1 MFIFRDRGIILNMR
15 KWIFLIIVVY
25 VISLYGAQDYSIIL
39 KRNIFAEP
47 PPKPQ
52 PVPEKTSILKPA
64 PPPSLNSLIDI
75 AGIIYFS
82 EGGSFII
89 VKSKKGNEE
98 IVLKEGDVIENAKV
112 VKIEEDGVVFL
123 YNGKEERFSLRQED
137 NSGMMVSVA
146 PGLTVK
152 LDEGTEAKKESK
164 TEAQIVNPTATGI
177 PEFTEPVFVNLNTAL
192 TEIRNDKEL
201 FKKVNVIPKLNE
213 GKVDGFQVNNLPP
226 DSLPYKYG
234 FRDGD
239 IVRRVNGVL
248 IDSISKG
255 FSVYNQIIKEGTE
268 LVTVEVIRNNSPIVL
283 TFRLK

>member
-1 MFIFRDRGIILNMR
+1 MSR
-15 KWIFLIIVVY
+15 KI
-25 VISLYGAQDYSIIL
+25 VISGLLGFTFLLYGAQDYSIIL

-47 PPKPQ
+47 PPKP
-52 PVPEKTSILKPA
+52 PVVEKTPILKPA
-64 PPPSLNSLIDI
+64 PPPSLSSLIDI
-75 AGIIYFS
+75 AGIIYFPD
-82 EGGSFII
+82 GGSFVV

-98 IVLKEGDVIENAKV
+98 IVLKEGDVIENATLM
-112 VKIEEDGVVFL
+112 KIEEDGVVFL
-123 YNGKEERFSLRQED
+123 YDGKEERFSLRQED

-146 PGLTVK
+146 PGLSVK
-152 LDEGTEAKKESK
+152 IDEGMEAKKEGK
-164 TEAQIVNPTATGI
+164 TEAQIVNPTATVV

-192 TEIRNDKEL
+192 NELRNDKEL
-201 FKKVNVIPKLNE
+201 FKKVNVVPKLNE

-239 IVRRVNGVL
+239 IIRRVNGIF
-248 IDSISKG
+248 IDSIAKG
-255 FSVYNQIIKEGTE
+255 FSVYNQIIKEKAE